1 MNVDVVQLKFQR
13 FGNEETNYHILNKNY
28 CCEELKT
35 LMDKEQII
43 PVRYETT
50 IGFSKDV
57 NAHKKTLLKLALN
70 FGNSEDIYIINSCP
84 FCKDDI
90 SVRIKETQDVS
101 KKVYDLQQKIK
112 YLLNKEKIASSSE
125 QKAISAEVAQ
135 INSQLSEYYY
145 ITTKEKGEENVKN
158 LA

>member
-13 FGNEETNYHILNKNY
+13 FGNEETNYHILNKEY

-50 IGFSKDV
+50 IGFSKEI

-70 FGNSEDIYIINSCP
+70 FGNSEDIYIIDACP
-84 FCKDDI
+84 FCKTDI
-90 SVRIKETQDVS
+90 TIRTKEIKDVS
-101 KKVYDLQQKIK
+101 KEVYALQQKIK

-125 QKAISAEVAQ
+125 QKNISTEVAE
-135 INSQLSEYYY
+135 INSKLSEYYY
-145 ITTKEKGEENVKN
+145 ITQKEQNDNVIEN